1 MQFIPLLFYFISS
14 GLFLM
19 MLGKKFEWKSGINK
33 AQRGIADVI
42 FKVQLIGLAFVEGN
56 RELYFLHLSV
66 PFLVVMLIYLYLYK
80 QGTILEKIY
89 WVTLVKCISSCA
101 MLIAL
106 LLLKQLPLEK
116 LYAYIGNATYIL
128 IVIFILLA
136 EYFSL
141 DSVTKAS
148 PKLTNLGSSALIWS
162 TLVNVFWMFVFRML
176 EAIANLKLL
185 LIAAVL
191 LLLSYIVYFLIMNL
205 LSKNVEELSEIKL
218 KNKYYEEVE
227 LINKEVRKYR
237 HDLSNHLNMLYYF
250 IDTHNFEEAKQYL
263 DNMSIDF
270 NKINQS
276 FYFINTK
283 NKAVDY
289 MLNSKLL
296 VAREKGID
304 VKASVGL
311 MESLYV
317 SDTDLCTLLG
327 NLLDNSI
334 EACQLFQKA
343 NPFIRV
349 NIQLVKKNFMINIKN
364 SSNPVQTDEEGNYI
378 TNKKTGDH
386 GLGMLQINRI
396 IKQYQGFISR
406 KYEDDVFETDIVLFK
421 PVE

>member
-1 MQFIPLLFYFISS
+1 MQFIPFLFYFISS

-19 MLGKKFEWKSGINK
+19 MLGRKFEWKSGINK
-33 AQRGIADVI
+33 TQRVIADII
-42 FKVQLIGLAFVEGN
+42 FKVQLVGLAFIEGN

-80 QGTILEKIY
+80 EGTILEKIY

-106 LLLKQLPLEK
+106 LLLKQLPLQK

-218 KNKYYEEVE
+218 KSKYYEEVE

-263 DNMSIDF
+263 DSMSIDF

-296 VAREKGID
+296 VAREKGIE
-304 VKASVGL
+304 VKATVGL
-311 MESLYV
+311 IESLYI

-334 EACQLFQKA
+334 EACQLFQKE

-364 SSNPVQTDEEGNYI
+364 SSNPVKTDEEGNYI